1 MDYFPFDVDF
11 FEDDKIA
18 LIEAEFGWKGV
29 MVAIRLLCK
38 IYKDTGYY
46 YQWGGD
52 ECLLLCKQMGAG
64 FVPGAVQEIVAGL
77 VRRSFFDKGVWDS
90 FGILTSAG
98 IQRRYLSMAKDRLP
112 ANPVPG
118 IWLLGVSRGE
128 TPENEEFSAGK
139 PEFSAGKPD
148 KENKRK
154 ENKNKKNSSR
164 TREACSESEENDF
177 YEIFFWR
184 NLQDP
189 RKEVQRFVAYN
200 ARFGW
205 KALPTHQDR
214 LDAAQNWKPESEV
227 PRINETLLRRLRSLY
242 ERLRSTDPEAASA
255 MLDQRTR
262 GVVLN
267 GKYNIQCDRR
277 LWPYINNNTP
287 EFSGLNCPIIP
298 ADLT

>member
-64 FVPGAVQEIVAGL
+64 FVPGTVQEIVAGL

-98 IQRRYLSMAKDRLP
+98 IQRRYLSMVKDRLP

-164 TREACSESEENDF
+164 TREACSENEENDF

-227 PRINETLLRRLRSLY
+227 PRINETLLRRWRSLY

-267 GKYNIQCDRR
+267 GKFNIQCDRMI
-277 LWPYINNNTP
+277 WPYINNNAP

-298 ADLT
+298 ADIT